1 MTLKGVCLWLQ
12 INHTRKEIVSKA
24 TLVSEQQIKE
34 RIAELGKQIT
44 TDYKGTR
51 PIVIGILK
59 GAWIYLADLLREVD
73 LDVDVD
79 FMSVSSYGSG
89 TSTSGTITIV
99 KDLSVDVTGRDVL
112 IVEDI
117 VDSGLTLARLKDLMR
132 DRNAKSVEISTLL
145 SKPSR
150 RKVEVDVKY
159 IGFEIPDE
167 FVIGYGL
174 DFDEKY
180 RTLRDICVL
189 AEEAY
194 K

>member
-1 MTLKGVCLWLQ
+1 ME
-12 INHTRKEIVSKA
+12 HTNLIKA

-44 TDYKGTR
+44 ADYKGTR

>member
-1 MTLKGVCLWLQ
+1 ME
-12 INHTRKEIVSKA
+12 HTNLIKA
-24 TLVSEQQIKE
+24 TLVSEQQIKQ

-44 TDYKGTR
+44 ADYKGTR

-194 K
+194 KQN

>member
-1 MTLKGVCLWLQ
+1 ME
-12 INHTRKEIVSKA
+12 HTNLIKA

-34 RIAELGKQIT
+34 RIAELGRQIT
-44 TDYKGTR
+44 ADYKGTR

>member
-1 MTLKGVCLWLQ
+1 ME
-12 INHTRKEIVSKA
+12 HTNLIKA

-44 TDYKGTR
+44 ADYKGTR
-51 PIVIGILK
+51 PIVIGVLK

-159 IGFEIPDE
+159 IGFEIPDA
-167 FVIGYGL
+167 FLIGYGL

>member
-1 MTLKGVCLWLQ
+1 ME
-12 INHTRKEIVSKA
+12 HTNLIKA
-24 TLVSEQQIKE
+24 TLVSEQQIKQ
-34 RIAELGKQIT
+34 RISELGKQIT
-44 TDYKGTR
+44 ADYKGTR

>member
-1 MTLKGVCLWLQ
+1 ME
-12 INHTRKEIVSKA
+12 HTNLIKT
-24 TLVSEQQIKE
+24 TLVSEQEIRQ
-34 RIAELGKQIT
+34 RVAQLGKQIT
-44 TDYKGTR
+44 ADYKGKR

-59 GAWIYLADLLREVD
+59 GAWVYLADLLREVD
-73 LDVDVD
+73 VDVEVD

-99 KDLSVDVTGRDVL
+99 KDLTVDVTGRDVL

-117 VDSGLTLARLKDLMR
+117 VDSGLTLARLKTLLKE
-132 DRNAKSVEISTLL
+132 RNAKSVEITTLL

-150 RKVEVDVKY
+150 RRVEVDVKY

-167 FVIGYGL
+167 FVVGYGL

>member
-1 MTLKGVCLWLQ
+1 M
-12 INHTRKEIVSKA
+12 
-24 TLVSEQQIKE
+24 
-34 RIAELGKQIT
+34 GKQIT
-44 TDYKGTR
+44 ADYKGTR

-117 VDSGLTLARLKDLMR
+117 LDSGNTLSYLISAFKARGTR
-132 DRNAKSVEISTLL
+132 SVSTAVFLD
-145 SKPSR
+145 KPER
-150 RKVEVDVKY
+150 HETEVPIEYK
-159 IGFEIPDE
+159 GFTIPD
-167 FVIGYGL
+167 VWVVGYGL
-174 DFDEKY
+174 DYKEKH
-180 RTLRDICVL
+180 RTLPYV
-189 AEEAY
+189 AEMIPQA
-194 K
+194 

>member
-1 MTLKGVCLWLQ
+1 ME
-12 INHTRKEIVSKA
+12 HTNLIKA
-24 TLVSEQQIKE
+24 TLVSEQQLKQ

-44 TDYKGTR
+44 ADYKGTR
-51 PIVIGILK
+51 PIVIGVLK

>member
-1 MTLKGVCLWLQ
+1 ME
-12 INHTRKEIVSKA
+12 HTNLIKA

-44 TDYKGTR
+44 ADYKGTR
-51 PIVIGILK
+51 PIVIGVLK

>member
-1 MTLKGVCLWLQ
+1 ME
-12 INHTRKEIVSKA
+12 HTNLIKA
-24 TLVSEQQIKE
+24 TLVSEQQIKQ

-44 TDYKGTR
+44 ADYKGRR

>member
-1 MTLKGVCLWLQ
+1 M
-12 INHTRKEIVSKA
+12 
-24 TLVSEQQIKE
+24 
-34 RIAELGKQIT
+34 GKQIT
-44 TDYKGTR
+44 ADYKGTR
-51 PIVIGILK
+51 PIVSGILK

-73 LDVDVD
+73 LDGDVD

>member
-1 MTLKGVCLWLQ
+1 ME
-12 INHTRKEIVSKA
+12 HTNLIKA
-24 TLVSEQQIKE
+24 TLVSEQQIKQ

-44 TDYKGTR
+44 ADYKGTR

>member
-1 MTLKGVCLWLQ
+1 ME
-12 INHTRKEIVSKA
+12 HTNLIKA

-132 DRNAKSVEISTLL
+132 DRNATSVEISTLL

>member
-1 MTLKGVCLWLQ
+1 ME
-12 INHTRKEIVSKA
+12 HTNLIKA
-24 TLVSEQQIKE
+24 TLVSEQQIKQ

-44 TDYKGTR
+44 ADYKGTR

-73 LDVDVD
+73 IDVDVD

>member
-1 MTLKGVCLWLQ
+1 M
-12 INHTRKEIVSKA
+12 
-24 TLVSEQQIKE
+24 
-34 RIAELGKQIT
+34 GKQIT
-44 TDYKGTR
+44 ADYKGTR

>member
-1 MTLKGVCLWLQ
+1 ME
-12 INHTRKEIVSKA
+12 HTNLIKA

-44 TDYKGTR
+44 ADYKGTR

-89 TSTSGTITIV
+89 TLTSGTITIV

>member
-1 MTLKGVCLWLQ
+1 ME
-12 INHTRKEIVSKA
+12 HTNLIKA

-44 TDYKGTR
+44 ADYKGTR
-51 PIVIGILK
+51 PIVIGVLK

-174 DFDEKY
+174 HFDEKY

>member
-1 MTLKGVCLWLQ
+1 ME
-12 INHTRKEIVSKA
+12 HTNLIKA

-44 TDYKGTR
+44 ADYKGTR
-51 PIVIGILK
+51 PIVIGVLK

-117 VDSGLTLARLKDLMR
+117 VDSGLTLARLKHLMR

>member
-1 MTLKGVCLWLQ
+1 ME
-12 INHTRKEIVSKA
+12 HTNLIKA
-24 TLVSEQQIKE
+24 TLVSEQQIKQ

-44 TDYKGTR
+44 ADYKGRR
-51 PIVIGILK
+51 PIVIGVLK